1 MLDPETM
8 QLLVMLFAGASAA
21 ALVYAIGYASF
32 SGGSALEQRKAVVT
46 ESFGRKKARI
56 ANAEQ
61 ASNRRQAVA
70 DTLKEI
76 ENRQKSKQKLTL
88 RLRLERAGLDVSPN
102 VFWMA
107 SAITGLACAALLWI
121 MVPKLHPIGFVVVA
135 FIGAFGL
142 PRWVVG
148 FMTKRRFNKFLA
160 EFANAIEIIVRGVKS
175 GLPLNECLS
184 IISRESPEPI
194 RSEFAEVVEQQRVG
208 VPLGECF
215 ERMIAR
221 VPLAEV
227 KFFSIVISIQQQAG
241 GNLSEALG
249 NLASVLR
256 DRKTLQNK
264 VKALSAE
271 AKASAM
277 VLGALPFIVA
287 GLVYITTPD
296 YISLMWTR
304 KYGLFM
310 LACAGVWML
319 IGILVMKKM
328 ISFKY

>member
-1 MLDPETM
+1 M
-8 QLLVMLFAGASAA
+8 QMLVMAFAGVSAA
-21 ALVYAIGYASF
+21 AVVYAVGYTAF
-32 SGGSALEQRKAVVT
+32 SGGDALSQRKANVT
-46 ESFGRKKARI
+46 ESMSRKKARI
-56 ANAEQ
+56 ATAEQ

-76 ENRQKSKQKLTL
+76 ENRQKSKQKLTM
-88 RLRLERAGLDVSPN
+88 RLRLERAGLDISPN
-102 VFWMA
+102 VYWGA
-107 SAITGLACAALLWI
+107 SAVAGVVTAIVLFV
-121 MVPKLHPIGFVVVA
+121 MVPNLHPIGFA
-135 FIGAFGL
+135 IAGFIGAFGL
-142 PRWVVG
+142 PRWVVS
-148 FMTKRRFNKFLA
+148 FMTKRRYNRFLA

-175 GLPLNECLS
+175 GLPLNECLG

-194 RSEFAEVVEQQRVG
+194 RSEFQEVVEQQRVG

-221 VPLAEV
+221 VPLAET
-227 KFFSIVISIQQQAG
+227 KFFAIVIAIQQQAG

-249 NLASVLR
+249 NLAGVLR
-256 DRKTLQNK
+256 DRKTMQNK
-264 VKALSAE
+264 VKALSSE

-296 YISLMWTR
+296 YISLMWTK
-304 KYGLFM
+304 KYGQFM
-310 LACAGVWML
+310 LACAGIWML

-328 ISFKY
+328 IAFKY